1 MSLNEQSAAS
11 IPLPTAAHRY
21 LIVTADD
28 FGLHESV
35 NQAIEEASHA
45 GVLTAAS
52 LMISGPAATDAVAR
66 AKRLPLLRVG
76 LHVVLADG
84 WSTLSHNEIPS
95 LTDGDGF
102 MNGDMLRRGIAI
114 FASRSTRRQVA
125 AEMRAQFEAYR
136 RSGLPFDHVNVH
148 KHFHLHP
155 TVLGVLL
162 PLAREYGVPAI
173 RVPHEP
179 FWFSRNHG
187 TWRSCLSAA
196 LLAPF
201 IELMKYRIRAAGIF
215 RNDCVFGIARSGA
228 MDEAM
233 FLSVLSGLPSGVT
246 EIYLHP
252 ASHAKGGIAS
262 SMAGYRHADE
272 LAALLSVRVRSAMV
286 ALNVTRGGYG
296 DVLRSAR
303 RTVA

>member
-1 MSLNEQSAAS
+1 
-11 IPLPTAAHRY
+11 LPTAARRY

-35 NQAIEEASHA
+35 NRAVEEASHA
-45 GVLTAAS
+45 GILTAAS
-52 LMISGPAATDAVAR
+52 LMISGPAAADAIAR
-66 AKRLPLLRVG
+66 AKQLPLLRVG
-76 LHVVLADG
+76 LHLVLADG
-84 WSTLSHNEIPS
+84 WSTLSHTEIPS
-95 LTDGDGF
+95 LTNRDGF
-102 MNGDMLRRGIAI
+102 MDGNMLRRGIAI
-114 FASRSTRRQVA
+114 SVSRSTRRQVE

-155 TVLGVLL
+155 TVLGLL
-162 PLAREYGVPAI
+162 LSLAREYGVPAI
-173 RVPHEP
+173 RIPHEP
-179 FWFSRNHG
+179 FWFCRNHG

-196 LLAPF
+196 MLAPL

-233 FLSVLSGLPSGVT
+233 LLSVLSGLPPGVT

-252 ASHAKGGIAS
+252 ASQDRGGITG

-272 LAALLSVRVRSAMV
+272 LAGLLSVRVRSAV
-286 ALNVTRGGYG
+286 AALNVTRGGYS
-296 DVLRSAR
+296 DVLRSAGR
-303 RTVA
+303 ALA